1 MSAQTPHEILANKR
15 RNVLPNIRTLAQPQ
29 LSHTDFQRGTSSQW
43 SDRGGFKVT
52 PAEAQTANLP
62 RARSRILSALDSL
75 SDQMIKQVHECL
87 KVWICSR
94 FALDRDGFP
103 LYVELAFDDTGREN
117 PKAIAKRFFERCGA
131 PDAVMREL
139 ISLIPNRSLQTIYIP
154 ADFAH
159 PRGWFFKQLITRP
172 EHRKALG
179 IALLGFRNPIF
190 CRHCCQSY
198 LTNISWNKEHILY
211 PFSSC
216 VSIKGFMGG
225 KCANCVWH
233 QKPCEWE
240 FLSGYQP
247 KSATEGPLDWPL
259 QGKDTPKDP
268 SDEVGIDQLNRVSC
282 PRISCLYP
290 SEDGNQEQDR
300 QLLQG
305 MRQLALDEKAD
316 PSGFW
321 KGVDFES

>member
-1 MSAQTPHEILANKR
+1 
-15 RNVLPNIRTLAQPQ
+15 
-29 LSHTDFQRGTSSQW
+29 
-43 SDRGGFKVT
+43 
-52 PAEAQTANLP
+52 
-62 RARSRILSALDSL
+62 
-75 SDQMIKQVHECL
+75 
-87 KVWICSR
+87 
-94 FALDRDGFP
+94 
-103 LYVELAFDDTGREN
+103 
-117 PKAIAKRFFERCGA
+117 
-131 PDAVMREL
+131 
-139 ISLIPNRSLQTIYIP
+139 
-154 ADFAH
+154 
-159 PRGWFFKQLITRP
+159 
-172 EHRKALG
+172 
-179 IALLGFRNPIF
+179 
-190 CRHCCQSY
+190 
-198 LTNISWNKEHILY
+198 
-211 PFSSC
+211 
-216 VSIKGFMGG
+216 MGG